1 MSFGLE
7 LILKVAV
14 VAAIAPIMALALT
27 IIEIKG
33 SAYMQRRPGPLHV
46 GLRGFIFPIA
56 EVIKFIQKEDIVPSE
71 ADKTVF
77 KMAPAY
83 IFISVF
89 GLFVVIPASPIL
101 IVRDLELG
109 VFYLLAISSVST
121 IGVLTAGWSSANKYS
136 MMGGL
141 RAAAQLIAYELP
153 LILAV
158 IGVVIQAETM
168 SLVGI
173 VEAQKEL
180 GIPFIIAGQGVAF
193 LIFMVAATAEMMRVP
208 FDMPIGESE
217 LVSGFLTEYSGIRF
231 LLFYISEYINLFVMC
246 AIASTLFLGGYHMP
260 FLPSEWVNFY
270 GPLVLIGKTFAL
282 ASVLILIRWS
292 FPRFRE
298 DQLQN
303 IAWKILIPISL
314 VNILI
319 TSVMKVVL

>member
-7 LILKVAV
+7 LIIKIAI
-14 VAAIAPIMALALT
+14 VAAIAPAMALALT

-56 EVIKFIQKEDIVPSE
+56 EVIKFIQKEDIIPTQ
-71 ADKTVF
+71 ADKKVF

-109 VFYLLAISSVST
+109 VFYLLAISSLST

-141 RAAAQLIAYELP
+141 RAAGQLIAYELP

-180 GIPFIIAGQGVAF
+180 GLPFIIAGQGVAF

-246 AIASTLFLGGYHMP
+246 AIASTLFLGGYHIP
-260 FLPSEWVNFY
+260 FLPEEWVNFY
-270 GPLVLIGKTFAL
+270 GPLVLISKTFAL

-303 IAWKILIPISL
+303 IAWKILIPVSL
-314 VNILI
+314 VNILV
-319 TSVMKVVL
+319 TAVMKVVL

>member
-7 LILKVAV
+7 LGIKIAV
-14 VAAIAPIMALALT
+14 VAAIAPAMALALT

-46 GLRGFIFPIA
+46 GLRGLIFPIA
-56 EVIKFIQKEDIVPSE
+56 EVLKFIQKEDIVPTK

-83 IFISVF
+83 IFVSVF
-89 GLFVVIPASPIL
+89 GLFVIIPASPTL

-109 VFYLLAISSVST
+109 VFYLLAISSLST

-173 VEAQKEL
+173 VEAQKEW
-180 GIPFIIAGQGVAF
+180 GVPFVIAGQGLAF

-246 AIASTLFLGGYHMP
+246 AIASTLFLGGYHIP
-260 FLPSEWVNFY
+260 LLPVEWVNFY
-270 GPLVLIGKTFAL
+270 GPIVLITKTFAL
-282 ASVLILIRWS
+282 AAVLILIMWY

-298 DQLQN
+298 DQLLSL
-303 IAWKILIPISL
+303 AGKILIPLSL
-314 VNILI
+314 LNILV

>member
-7 LILKVAV
+7 LIIKIAT
-14 VAAIAPIMALALT
+14 VAAIAPAMALALT

-56 EVIKFIQKEDIVPSE
+56 EVIKFIQKEDIIPTK
-71 ADKTVF
+71 ADKSVF

-89 GLFVVIPASPIL
+89 GLFVVIPASPTL

-109 VFYLLAISSVST
+109 VFYFLAISSLST

-141 RAAAQLIAYELP
+141 RAAGQLIAYELP

-180 GIPFIIAGQGVAF
+180 GLPFIIAGQGVAF

-246 AIASTLFLGGYHMP
+246 AIASTLFLGGYHIP
-260 FLPSEWVNFY
+260 FLPEEWVNFY
-270 GPLVLIGKTFAL
+270 GPVVLISKTFAL

-303 IAWKILIPISL
+303 IAWKILIPVSL
-314 VNILI
+314 VNILV
-319 TSVMKVVL
+319 TAVMKVVL

>member
-7 LILKVAV
+7 LIIKIAT
-14 VAAIAPIMALALT
+14 VAAIAPAMALALT

-56 EVIKFIQKEDIVPSE
+56 EVIKFIQKEDIIPTQ
-71 ADKTVF
+71 ADKSVF

-89 GLFVVIPASPIL
+89 GLFVVIPASPTL

-109 VFYLLAISSVST
+109 VFYFLAISSLST

-141 RAAAQLIAYELP
+141 RAAGQLIAYELP

-180 GIPFIIAGQGVAF
+180 GLPFIIAGQGVAF

-246 AIASTLFLGGYHMP
+246 AIASTLFLGGYHIP
-260 FLPSEWVNFY
+260 FVPEEWVNFY
-270 GPLVLIGKTFAL
+270 GPLVLISKTFAL

-303 IAWKILIPISL
+303 IAWKILIPVSL
-314 VNILI
+314 VNILV

>member
-7 LILKVAV
+7 LGIKIAV
-14 VAAIAPIMALALT
+14 VAAIAPAMALALT

-46 GLRGFIFPIA
+46 GLRGLIFPIA
-56 EVIKFIQKEDIVPSE
+56 EVLKFIQKEDIVPTK

-83 IFISVF
+83 IFVSVF
-89 GLFVVIPASPIL
+89 GLFVIIPASPTL

-109 VFYLLAISSVST
+109 VFYLLAISSLST

-173 VEAQKEL
+173 VEAQKEW
-180 GIPFIIAGQGVAF
+180 GVPFVIAGQGLAF

-208 FDMPIGESE
+208 FDMQIGESE

-246 AIASTLFLGGYHMP
+246 AIASTLFLGGYHIP
-260 FLPSEWVNFY
+260 LLPVEWVNFY
-270 GPLVLIGKTFAL
+270 GPIVLITKTFAL
-282 ASVLILIRWS
+282 AAVLILIRWS

-298 DQLQN
+298 DQLQSL
-303 IAWKILIPISL
+303 AWKILIPLSL
-314 VNILI
+314 LNILV

>member
-1 MSFGLE
+1 MSFGSE
-7 LILKVAV
+7 LIIKIAV
-14 VAAIAPIMALALT
+14 VAAIAPTMALALT

-56 EVIKFIQKEDIVPSE
+56 EVIKFIQKEDIVPSQ

-109 VFYLLAISSVST
+109 VFYLLAISSLST

-153 LILAV
+153 LILSV
-158 IGVVIQAETM
+158 VGVVIQAETL

-173 VEAQKEL
+173 VEAQREL
-180 GIPFIIAGQGVAF
+180 GIPYIIAGQGIAF
-193 LIFMVAATAEMMRVP
+193 FIFMIAATAEMMRVP

-246 AIASTLFLGGYHMP
+246 AIASTLFLGGYHIP
-260 FLPSEWVNFY
+260 FLPVEWVNFY
-270 GPLVLIGKTFAL
+270 GPLVLIGKTFFL

-303 IAWKILIPISL
+303 IAWKFLIPISL
-314 VNILI
+314 VNILV

>member
-7 LILKVAV
+7 LILKVGV

-56 EVIKFIQKEDIVPSE
+56 EVIKFIQKEDIVPSQ

-141 RAAAQLIAYELP
+141 RAAGQLIAYELP

>member
-7 LILKVAV
+7 LGIKIAV
-14 VAAIAPIMALALT
+14 VAAIAPAMALALT

-46 GLRGFIFPIA
+46 GLRGLIFPIA
-56 EVIKFIQKEDIVPSE
+56 EVLKFIQKEDIVPTK

-83 IFISVF
+83 IFVSVF
-89 GLFVVIPASPIL
+89 GLFVIIPASPPL

-109 VFYLLAISSVST
+109 VFYLLAISSLST

-173 VEAQKEL
+173 VEAQKEW
-180 GIPFIIAGQGVAF
+180 GFPFVVAGQGLAF

-246 AIASTLFLGGYHMP
+246 AIASTLFLGGYHIP
-260 FLPSEWVNFY
+260 LLPVEWVNFY
-270 GPLVLIGKTFAL
+270 GPLVLITKTFAL
-282 ASVLILIRWS
+282 AGVLILIRWS

-298 DQLQN
+298 DQLQSL
-303 IAWKILIPISL
+303 AWKILIPLSL
-314 VNILI
+314 LNILV